1 MSKRVK
7 IQEAFPEAWK
17 AIYGVEN
24 SLVNVKIPLTTK
36 ELIKIR
42 ASQINQ
48 CAFCIDLHSTS
59 AIKNGETPK
68 RLLLLNAWRETDI
81 FTDEEKAA
89 LSVAEDITSIHNG
102 GLKNETYANAQK
114 YYDDTTI
121 AQIIMVA
128 VTINAWNRIAISTEL
143 PVSK

>member
-1 MSKRVK
+1 MSDRVK
-7 IQEAFPEAWK
+7 IQEAFPAAWK
-17 AIYGVEN
+17 AMYGVEN
-24 SLVNVKIPLTTK
+24 SLANLSVPLSTK

-68 RLLLLNAWRETDI
+68 RLLLLNAWRETDV

-89 LSVAEDITSIHNG
+89 LAVAEDITYIHQG
-102 GLKNETYANAQK
+102 GLKSDTYINAQK
-114 YYDDTTI
+114 YYDDATI